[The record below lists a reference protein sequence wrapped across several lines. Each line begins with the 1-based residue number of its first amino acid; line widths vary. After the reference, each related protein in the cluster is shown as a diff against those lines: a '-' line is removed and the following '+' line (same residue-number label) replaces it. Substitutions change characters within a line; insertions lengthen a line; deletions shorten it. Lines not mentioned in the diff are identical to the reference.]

1 MTKKIDFMELVMQ
14 RYSVR
19 AYSNNP
25 VEQEKIDRCI
35 EAARLAPSACNSQP
49 WTFIVVNDVEKKSSL
64 ADTTSNKLL
73 PLNHFTKQ
81 APVMIVLVIEKPK
94 FTAELGS
101 FIKDRDFSL
110 IDIGIAAE
118 HICLQAVSDGLG
130 TCMLGWFNEKKV
142 REILEIPSGKRI
154 GLMITLGYP
163 KNAKRKNRPRKGV
176 EEVLRFNS
184 YRNRAPAF

>member
-1 MTKKIDFMELVMQ
+1 MAENRDFLELVRQ

-19 AYSNNP
+19 AYKDRP
-25 VEQEKIDRCI
+25 VEPEKIERCI

-49 WTFIVVNDVEKKSSL
+49 WTFVVVTDTEKKTRL

-81 APVMIVLVIEKPK
+81 APVLIVIVIEKQN
-94 FTAELGS
+94 FTADLGG
-101 FIKDRDFSL
+101 FIKDRDFPL

-118 HICLQAVSDGLG
+118 HICLQAVTEGLG

-142 REILEIPSGKRI
+142 RKILDIPTGKRV

-163 KNAKRKNRPRKGV
+163 SGDSRKNRPRKGTD
-176 EEVLRFNS
+176 EILRFDT
-184 YRNRAPAF
+184 YKR